1 METRLWLIRHGI
13 KSQENIVAWHVM
25 ALLRF
30 HGLQI
35 VGPLQ
40 QRSLLGVPGRYILE
54 QKDKAEGRAKRE
66 KTRIHLK
73 VVWGASMCG
82 ILDGEI

>member
-35 VGPLQ
+35 VALLE
-40 QRSLLGVPGRYILE
+40 QRSLLGVPGRYFLE
-54 QKDKAEGRAKRE
+54 QEGKAAGEAKRE
-66 KTRIHLK
+66 QGQDPLK
-73 VVWGASMCG
+73 ICLGC
-82 ILDGEI
+82 